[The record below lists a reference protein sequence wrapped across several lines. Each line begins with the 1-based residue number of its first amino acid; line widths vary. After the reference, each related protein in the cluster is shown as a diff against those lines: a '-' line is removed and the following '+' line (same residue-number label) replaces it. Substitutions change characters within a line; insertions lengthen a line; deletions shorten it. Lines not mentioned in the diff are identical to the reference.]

1 MLNDRGADSGR
12 GHSFNSSFVRTAHT
26 SGVTYSR
33 GEGEGKGEGDREWEF

>member
-26 SGVTYSR
+26 SGVTYS
-33 GEGEGKGEGDREWEF
+33 GEGEGEGEGEF